1 MCWVSIVLP
10 WRSFWEIFSNT
21 DITIFTESRPSEK
34 VTESSSTYYK
44 SERTTGKLS
53 VQMSLFGSKK
63 ITGGRHEK
71 KITCKYK
78 EGGFGRGMEGGKK
91 LKCRAFNAHESQS
104 ESVNVPWDLLQVW
117 LSDSEDMCLPRTFSL
132 FCREICE
139 SRESTVTGSW
149 NWKFSRAFLPRR

>member
-10 WRSFWEIFSNT
+10 WRSFWEIFSNR
-21 DITIFTESRPSEK
+21 DIAIFTESRPSEK

-44 SERTTGKLS
+44 SERTTSKFS

-63 ITGGRHEK
+63 ITRGRHEK

-91 LKCRAFNAHESQS
+91 LKCRAFNAHGSQS

-117 LSDSEDMCLPRTFSL
+117 LCDSENTSLPPTFRS
-132 FCREICE
+132 FRREI
-139 SRESTVTGSW
+139 RQLNESTVTGSW
-149 NWKFSRAFLPRR
+149 NREFSRRFVSRR